1 MGQYEQRDGLVLRA
15 FDTGINMEATELTDE
30 QIKDTAAIVI
40 ALTQLE
46 ETLGSEGRPLL
57 ASHAAAARYSLRW
70 MATRLMPPPSRRC
83 CGLTIRL

>member
-1 MGQYEQRDGLVLRA
+1 
-15 FDTGINMEATELTDE
+15 MEATELTDE

-70 MATRLMPPPSRRC
+70 MATRLMPPPAPPAAPAPP
-83 CGLTIRL
+83 TAPEPAP